1 MGNEPKWKAD
11 RQPAWMI
18 TAIRKTIAGLAGG
31 YSEAAEILDVTEDGV
46 HNRLRN
52 GGDQLFPIGWSM
64 VLQQAAGSHHIA
76 TAIAKTSGG
85 VFVPLP
91 DVELVDYGDINQRLL
106 EAIEQITRYS
116 QQVRAAIEDGVVE
129 PYEREIIDEELH
141 RAITKLQEHTT
152 LVYRVFCA
160 PEK

>member
-31 YSEAAEILDVTEDGV
+31 YSEAAEILDVTEDAV
-46 HNRLRN
+46 HNRLRS
-52 GGDQLFPIGWSM
+52 GGDQLFPIGWSL
-64 VLQQAAGSHHIA
+64 VLQQAAGSNHIA

-106 EAIEQITRYS
+106 EAIERITRYS
-116 QQVRAAIEDGVVE
+116 QQVRAAIEDGVVN
-129 PYEREIIDEELH
+129 RMSG
-141 RAITKLQEHTT
+141 R
-152 LVYRVFCA
+152 
-160 PEK
+160 

>member
-1 MGNEPKWKAD
+1 MGNEPKWKAE
-11 RQPAWMI
+11 RQPAWLVK
-18 TAIRKTIAGLAGG
+18 AIRKTVAGLSGG
-31 YSEAAEILDVTEDGV
+31 YAEAAEILDVTEDAIF
-46 HNRLRN
+46 NRLRA
-52 GGDQLFPIGWSM
+52 GGDQLFPIGWSLL
-64 VLQQAAGSHHIA
+64 LQHAAGSHHIA

-91 DVELVDYGDINQRLL
+91 DVEEVDYGDINQRLL

-129 PYEREIIDEELH
+129 PHERELIDEELH

-152 LVYRVFCA
+152 LVYKVFCA
-160 PEK
+160 SEK

>member
-1 MGNEPKWKAD
+1 MGNEPKWKAE
-11 RQPAWMI
+11 RQPAWLI
-18 TAIRKTIAGLAGG
+18 KAIRKTIAGLAGG
-31 YSEAAEILDVTEDGV
+31 YSEAAEILDVTEDAV
-46 HNRLRN
+46 HNRLRS
-52 GGDQLFPIGWSM
+52 GGDQLFPIGWSL
-64 VLQQAAGSHHIA
+64 VLQQAVGSHHIV

-85 VFVPLP
+85 VFMPLP

-129 PYEREIIDEELH
+129 PHEREIIDEELH